1 MPDAQDHQW
10 HSAGDL
16 LSGHGPAIDGHAQVH
31 RRHTRA
37 VLSGLPMLAPD
48 QVTLCVV

>member
-10 HSAGDL
+10 DSAGDL
-16 LSGHGPAIDGHAQVH
+16 LSGHGAALGGHAQVH

-37 VLSGLPMLAPD
+37 VLSGLPMLAPN